1 MRRETVL
8 VVAYLVVWAFS
19 LVAFWLFMGESDA
32 MAFSLI
38 FFYALIPAAAA
49 GVSFSIGRNDCFGK
63 AKWLVP
69 IALGIMHML
78 AEYLT
83 FSMKNMVAFYFA
95 KINRESYLCAI
106 FHINGGDRLTI
117 ACPSIPDCSMAKYKF
132 FDSAA
137 NHT

>member
-83 FSMKNMVAFYFA
+83 FSMKNMVAFSFA
-95 KINRESYLCAI
+95 KINAPNLDAFVMGVLFSVLGLAC
-106 FHINGGDRLTI
+106 GI
-117 ACPSIPDCSMAKYKF
+117 ALRRFRPCPRASSDPK
-132 FDSAA
+132 
-137 NHT
+137 NV